1 MQFLFY
7 MLVIAAIV
15 FTIFI
20 IYIINIIKTGDW
32 DTSLK
37 ILNIFV
43 KYGLIIFILSQIIL
57 SIFSLFYIG
66 DGLLIFV
73 FVIKQ
78 LIVTTFFI
86 FIYFKTMN
94 LLDNLNN
101 NNIFLDINAKL
112 SQEIG
117 LYFLYLSVTEIVIGF
132 ILGFSLISSS
142 GSFNIATNNTIFVY
156 IIVGLVLQIISKI
169 LQKATEIYE
178 ENQLTI

>member
-1 MQFLFY
+1 
-7 MLVIAAIV
+7 
-15 FTIFI
+15 
-20 IYIINIIKTGDW
+20 
-32 DTSLK
+32 
-37 ILNIFV
+37 
-43 KYGLIIFILSQIIL
+43 
-57 SIFSLFYIG
+57 
-66 DGLLIFV
+66 
-73 FVIKQ
+73 
-78 LIVTTFFI
+78 
-86 FIYFKTMN
+86 MN